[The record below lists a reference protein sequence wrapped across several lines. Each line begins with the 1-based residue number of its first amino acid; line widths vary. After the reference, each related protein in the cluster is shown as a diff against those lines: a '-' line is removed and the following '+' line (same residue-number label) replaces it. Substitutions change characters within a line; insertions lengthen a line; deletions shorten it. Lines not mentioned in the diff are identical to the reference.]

1 MLMASTTRTGSSWKT
16 PRSTT
21 WALPAQ
27 PPQPRPPREYL
38 SFQLGSVEYGIDI
51 LKVQEIRGFETSTRM
66 FNAPPYVLGVLNMR
80 GVIVPILDMRLKFEM
95 AEVAYNSQTVTIVLN
110 VANRVVGMVVDAV
123 QDVVAIQAADVKPAP
138 DFNGAVNTQHII
150 GIATVEQTEQQR
162 MLVLLDIEKLMSSA
176 DMGLVAD
183 ANV

>member
-1 MLMASTTRTGSSWKT
+1 MENTAINNMGSASPTHLAT
-16 PRSTT
+16 
-21 WALPAQ
+21 
-27 PPQPRPPREYL
+27 PPREYL

-123 QDVVAIQAADVKPAP
+123 QDVVAIQAAEVKPAP

-150 GIATVEQTEQQR
+150 GIATVEQAEQQR

-176 DMGLVAD
+176 DMGLVAE

>member
-1 MLMASTTRTGSSWKT
+1 MENTAIYDMGSAS
-16 PRSTT
+16 
-21 WALPAQ
+21 PAHQ
-27 PPQPRPPREYL
+27 PTPPREYL

-80 GVIVPILDMRLKFEM
+80 GIIVPILDMRLKFEM

-123 QDVVAIQAADVKPAP
+123 QDVVAIQAAEIKPAP

-150 GIATVEQTEQQR
+150 GIATVDQAEQQR

-176 DMGLVAD
+176 DMGLVTE
-183 ANV
+183 ANA

>member
-1 MLMASTTRTGSSWKT
+1 MENTAIYDMGSAS
-16 PRSTT
+16 
-21 WALPAQ
+21 PAHQ
-27 PPQPRPPREYL
+27 PTPPREYL

-80 GVIVPILDMRLKFEM
+80 GIIVPILDMRLKFEM

-123 QDVVAIQAADVKPAP
+123 QDVVAIQATEVKPAP

-150 GIATVEQTEQQR
+150 GIATVDQAEQQR

-176 DMGLVAD
+176 DMGLVTE
-183 ANV
+183 ANA

>member
-1 MLMASTTRTGSSWKT
+1 MENTQGKGSANPK
-16 PRSTT
+16 
-21 WALPAQ
+21 PAEKAA
-27 PPQPRPPREYL
+27 REYL

-123 QDVVAIQAADVKPAP
+123 QDVVAIQATEVKPAP

-150 GIATVEQTEQQR
+150 GIATVDQAEQQR
-162 MLVLLDIEKLMSSA
+162 MLVLLDIEKLMSGA
-176 DMGLVAD
+176 DMGLVAE
-183 ANV
+183 AVA

>member
-1 MLMASTTRTGSSWKT
+1 MENTAINNMGSSSPTLATT
-16 PRSTT
+16 P
-21 WALPAQ
+21 A
-27 PPQPRPPREYL
+27 REYL

-123 QDVVAIQAADVKPAP
+123 QDVVAIQAAEVKPAP

-150 GIATVEQTEQQR
+150 GIATVDQAQQQR

-176 DMGLVAD
+176 DMGLVAE

>member
-1 MLMASTTRTGSSWKT
+1 MENTTIYDMGSAS
-16 PRSTT
+16 
-21 WALPAQ
+21 PAHQ
-27 PPQPRPPREYL
+27 PTPPREYL

-80 GVIVPILDMRLKFEM
+80 GIIVPILDMRLKFEM

-123 QDVVAIQAADVKPAP
+123 QDVVAIQATEVKPAP

-150 GIATVEQTEQQR
+150 GIATVDHAEQQR
-162 MLVLLDIEKLMSSA
+162 MLVLLDIEKMMSSA
-176 DMGLVAD
+176 DMGLVAE
-183 ANV
+183 AIA

>member
-1 MLMASTTRTGSSWKT
+1 MENTAIYDMGSAS
-16 PRSTT
+16 P
-21 WALPAQ
+21 AHLLP
-27 PPQPRPPREYL
+27 PPREYL

-80 GVIVPILDMRLKFEM
+80 GIIVPILDMRLKFEM

-123 QDVVAIQAADVKPAP
+123 QDVVAIQATEVKPAP

-150 GIATVEQTEQQR
+150 GIATVDQADQQR

-176 DMGLVAD
+176 DMGLVAEAD
-183 ANV
+183 A